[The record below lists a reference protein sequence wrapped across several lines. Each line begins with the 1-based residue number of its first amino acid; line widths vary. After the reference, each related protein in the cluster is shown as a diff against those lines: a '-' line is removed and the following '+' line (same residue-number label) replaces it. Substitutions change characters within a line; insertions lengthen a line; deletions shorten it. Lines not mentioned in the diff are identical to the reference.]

1 MFFADEINILLAR
14 KFSFSYSATDTASLM
29 IKAILLTFSK
39 QLYNVHL
46 SVRVSRRD
54 GNIFLAHENNELC
67 LSTAKTK
74 LIF

>member
-39 QLYNVHL
+39 QPYNVHL
-46 SVRVSRRD
+46 SVQVSRRD
-54 GNIFLAHENNELC
+54 SNIFFAHENNELC

>member
-1 MFFADEINILLAR
+1 MCIAYKLIINFIDSNVFFADEINILLAR

-46 SVRVSRRD
+46 IGHEDRV
-54 GNIFLAHENNELC
+54 F
-67 LSTAKTK
+67 K
-74 LIF
+74 